1 MDGLDL
7 GGQEYCVG
15 RPVAIEGLYPEAIAR
30 AEDRGGSPVVDQKG
44 PHPIEPRHAV
54 ATPLPVRGQQHLRVS
69 ARREDVPETHQLLA
83 ELDVVIDLAVEDE
96 DYLTI

>member
-1 MDGLDL
+1 
-7 GGQEYCVG
+7 
-15 RPVAIEGLYPEAIAR
+15 
-30 AEDRGGSPVVDQKG
+30 
-44 PHPIEPRHAV
+44 
-54 ATPLPVRGQQHLRVS
+54 LPVRGQQHLRVS